1 MRVYVCERVCL
12 GVWVISSMCV
22 HLVVC
27 LEVDKKS
34 ICVEEISMCV
44 KIVESVYVCVCVCTY
59 SSPPPM
65 LCVCVSVCVHS
76 SNPRVM
82 CVCVYI
88 QE

>member
-22 HLVVC
+22 HLVVSGCVYNYVC

-59 SSPPPM
+59 SSPPP
-65 LCVCVSVCVHS
+65 CYVCAL
-76 SNPRVM
+76 
-82 CVCVYI
+82 VCVYTAATPV
-88 QE
+88 